1 MGAVTDRLTISLE
14 ELRDYTHLTP
24 ADEGTAVMESLGLG
38 NTGPWTPSHA
48 PDLILT
54 TLRVYAGA
62 VGGALAEL
70 TEITDYTVDEE
81 TQVIT
86 RVDEG
91 AIEDS
96 DLVVSEYRH
105 SSVACAE
112 DVLIFAM
119 CAAAMEAADEY
130 LNNPF
135 EEIVPQVKFIAVIAG
150 AGHSITVDG
159 VAFTAADT
167 KDEDNRYFAVGE
179 NDSET
184 ADNFCELVNS
194 TTLGGSYGAVGIE
207 GVIATNT
214 DGTVKF
220 TKRYPRVEDIVV
232 TSSTATRLLVR
243 FVRTELDIPDPVKLW
258 CLLYVKRHFEN
269 RDGHLQKNV
278 KGSGSVVWAPNRP
291 ETQGLGEDYTLISPL
306 RLPVGF

>member
-14 ELRDYTHLTP
+14 ELRDYVHLTP
-24 ADEGTAVMESLGLG
+24 ADEGTAVMENLGLG
-38 NTGPWTPSHA
+38 NTGPWTPAQA

-62 VGGALAEL
+62 VGGALDLL

-86 RVDEG
+86 RVATG
-91 AIEDS
+91 AIEDT
-96 DLVVSEYRH
+96 DLVVAEYRY
-105 SSVACAE
+105 SSAVCAE
-112 DVLIFAM
+112 DELILALY
-119 CAAAMEAADEY
+119 AAAKRAADEY

-135 EEIVPQVKFIAVIAG
+135 EEIIPQVKFTAVL
-150 AGHSITVDG
+150 AGHAITVDG
-159 VAFTAADT
+159 ACFTAADE
-167 KDEDNRYFAVGE
+167 KDEDKRYFKVGE

>member
-14 ELRDYTHLTP
+14 ELRDYVHLTP

-38 NTGPWTPSHA
+38 NAGPWTPAHA

-62 VGGALAEL
+62 VGGALGLL
-70 TEITDYTVDEE
+70 TEITDYIVDEE

-86 RVDEG
+86 RVATG
-91 AIEDS
+91 AIEDT
-96 DLVVSEYRH
+96 DLVVAEYRY

-112 DVLIFAM
+112 DVLILAM
-119 CAAAMEAADEY
+119 AAAATKAADEY

-135 EEIVPQVKFIAVIAG
+135 EGIVPQVKFTAVLASH
-150 AGHSITVDG
+150 AITVDS
-159 VAFTAADT
+159 VCFTAADA
-167 KDEDNRYFAVGE
+167 KDEDKREFVVGVD
-179 NDSET
+179 DSET

-194 TTLGGSYGAVGIE
+194 TTLGGSYGAVGVE

-243 FVRTELDIPDPVKLW
+243 NVRTELAVPDPVKVW
-258 CLLYVKRHFEN
+258 CLLYVKRHFMN
-269 RDGHLQKNV
+269 RDGHLQRNV
-278 KGSGSVVWAPNRP
+278 DGLGSTMWIPIKAEG
-291 ETQGLGEDYTLISPL
+291 QGIGEDYTLISLL
-306 RLPVGF
+306 RLLPGF

>member
-1 MGAVTDRLTISLE
+1 MGAVTDRLTITLE
-14 ELRDYTHLTP
+14 ELRDYVHLTP

-38 NTGPWTPSHA
+38 NTGPWTPTHA

-62 VGGALAEL
+62 VGSALGLL
-70 TEITDYTVDEE
+70 TEITDYTVDE
-81 TQVIT
+81 TMQVIT
-86 RVDEG
+86 RVATG
-91 AIEDS
+91 AIDDA
-96 DLVVSEYRH
+96 DLVVADYRH

-112 DVLIFAM
+112 DELILAI
-119 CAAAMEAADEY
+119 AAAAQVAADEY

-135 EEIVPQVKFIAVIAG
+135 EEIIPQVKFVAVKVS
-150 AGHSITVDG
+150 HSISIDSIC
-159 VAFTAADT
+159 FTAADA
-167 KDEDNRYFAVGE
+167 KDEDEREFVVGGT
-179 NDSET
+179 DSET

-194 TTLGGSYGAVGIE
+194 TTLGGSYGSVGVE
-207 GVIATNT
+207 GVIAANT

-243 FVRTELDIPDPVKLW
+243 NVRTEITVPEPVKIW

-269 RDGHLQKNV
+269 RDGRLQEDKN
-278 KGSGSVVWAPNRP
+278 GLGSVVWVPNRP
-291 ETQGLGEDYTLISPL
+291 ESEGLGEDYTLISL
-306 RLPVGF
+306 FRLLPGL